1 MLHREAVSSAESTAE
16 GKVDEFTWE
25 LWAEIAVGLTGCPH
39 YGHQVK
45 QVLITGLI
53 WVVPRNK
60 LSSLED
66 QGFFYFLPG
75 RLVK

>member
-25 LWAEIAVGLTGCPH
+25 RWAEIAVGLTGCPH

-45 QVLITGLI
+45 QVFDYRFNLGGTAEQAF
-53 WVVPRNK
+53 VP
-60 LSSLED
+60 
-66 QGFFYFLPG
+66 
-75 RLVK
+75 